1 MSRHQIVVEGDSYGC
16 TCGDGS
22 WATSYAW
29 ACHAVGFTAETL
41 ARLLIDRTEPLL
53 APLCLQDSDA
63 PDCQEVPVPLGVL
76 RQLKDAVDVTGA
88 LVRAP
93 RS

>member
-1 MSRHQIVVEGDSYGC
+1 MSRHQIVVDGDTYRC

-29 ACHAVGFTAETL
+29 ACHAVGFTAEAL

-63 PDCQEVPVPLGVL
+63 PDGQEVTVPLGTL
-76 RQLKDAVDVTGA
+76 RRLKDAVDVTGA